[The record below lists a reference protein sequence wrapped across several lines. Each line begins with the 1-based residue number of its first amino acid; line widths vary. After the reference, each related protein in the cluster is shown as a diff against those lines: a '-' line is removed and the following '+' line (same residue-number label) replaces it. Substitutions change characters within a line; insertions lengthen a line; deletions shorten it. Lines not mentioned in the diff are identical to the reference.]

1 MKTGTRR
8 LLIEL
13 VATAVA
19 SPVILLLL
27 LLLHAYTVLAI
38 LAYPTLPLLKAV
50 SGWVHVNY
58 PSQGGGWF
66 PGLGEAM
73 LAEVFILP
81 VWTWLL
87 LMILV
92 RLFGRPKRMREQ

>member
-13 VATAVA
+13 ASTAIA

-27 LLLHAYTVLAI
+27 FWLRAYTVVAI
-38 LAYPTLPLLKAV
+38 LAYPTLPLLRAV
-50 SGWVHVNY
+50 SGWVHIHY

-87 LMILV
+87 LMFLV
-92 RLFGRPKRMREQ
+92 RLFARSKRMREQ